1 MFDMLFNHE
10 GTSKHKYQL
19 AQPLKL
25 PIITKLF
32 PIQISKNHHYSH
44 VYFKGFPLDCGYP
57 GPNLAGFE

>member
-1 MFDMLFNHE
+1 MFDMLFKHE

-25 PIITKLF
+25 PII
-32 PIQISKNHHYSH
+32 QISKKNITIHMYFYSIS
-44 VYFKGFPLDCGYP
+44 FELWCLKYP